1 MSVTNVTSVNGMW
14 FEPTPRRLLDS
25 SLPVS
30 RLMTTSAEVAALEV
44 EWPRL
49 PSVSALS
56 TVREAAHLMAACG
69 LPQVQVR
76 NARGEIV
83 GVLSASDLFRWVAG
97 DDEDD
102 ATSGRA

>member
-1 MSVTNVTSVNGMW
+1 MSVTSFNGRW

-25 SLPVS
+25 NVPVS
-30 RLMTTSAEVAALEV
+30 QLMTTSAQVAALAV
-44 EWPRL
+44 QWPRH
-49 PSVSALS
+49 PSVSVLS

-76 NARGEIV
+76 NLNGEVV

-97 DDEDD
+97 DEDD
-102 ATSGRA
+102 EEAGRA

>member
-1 MSVTNVTSVNGMW
+1 MSVTSISGMW

-25 SLPVS
+25 SVPVS
-30 RLMTTSAEVAALEV
+30 RLMTTSAQAAALAV
-44 EWPRL
+44 RWPRH

-69 LPQVQVR
+69 LPQIQVH
-76 NARGEIV
+76 NARGEVV

-97 DDEDD
+97 DYEEDEEL
-102 ATSGRA
+102 TGRA